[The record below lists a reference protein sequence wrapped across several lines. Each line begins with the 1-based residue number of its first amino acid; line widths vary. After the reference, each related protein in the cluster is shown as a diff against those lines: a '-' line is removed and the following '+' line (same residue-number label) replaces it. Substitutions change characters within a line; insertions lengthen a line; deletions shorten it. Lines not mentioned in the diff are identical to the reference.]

1 MAKPEIDFCI
11 IRDKEKTIGFSLV
24 SCAQT
29 EAEYFC
35 AKFPKALVE
44 GKADIKFKKGTVT
57 FEYPEEGTCDFEIG
71 AEDVKTLKNL
81 LEGKGEYKDRKLSFY
96 NDGFLTPGFK
106 LVLEGMKDLGEKD
119 PVINSLR

>member
-11 IRDKEKTIGFSLV
+11 IRDKEKIIGFSLV
-24 SCAQT
+24 ACAQT

-44 GKADIKFKKGTVT
+44 GKADIKFKKGTII

-81 LEGKGEYKDRKLSFY
+81 LEGKEEKFGLY

-106 LVLEGMKDLGEKD
+106 IVLEGMQDSGEKD
-119 PVINSLR
+119 PAINSLR